1 MPLIDA
7 GEAEREGLLRVSE
20 LMAIAARTAPK
31 TRGVDEVVTAI
42 VKGEE
47 KDAVAD
53 EMAKHYKGK
62 RNPLPF
68 FERDAENLRR
78 SPLLLLLGVRGT
90 SPKRPENPL
99 NCGACGFETCADF
112 IGVKK
117 KKGEDFTGP
126 ICVWHTVDLG
136 IALGSAAKIASEL
149 NVDNRM
155 MYSVGAAAKVLSL
168 IEANVIVGIPISA
181 TGKNIYFDRS

>member
-1 MPLIDA
+1 MPIIEA
-7 GEAEREGLLRVSE
+7 REAEKEGLLRVAE

-31 TRGVDEVVTAI
+31 TRGVDEIDTVIASG
-42 VKGEE
+42 KE

-53 EMAKHYKGK
+53 EMDKHYKGK

-78 SPLLLLLGVRGT
+78 SHLLLLIGVRGT
-90 SPKRPENPL
+90 TPKRPENPL
-99 NCGACGFETCADF
+99 NCGACGYKTCADF
-112 IGVKK
+112 IGTKK
-117 KKGEDFTGP
+117 MKGEDFTGP

-136 IALGSAAKIASEL
+136 IALGSAVKIASEL
-149 NVDNRM
+149 NVDNRI

-168 IEANVIVGIPISA
+168 IEADVIVGIPISA

>member
-1 MPLIDA
+1 MPIIDA
-7 GEAEREGLLRVSE
+7 GEAEGEGLLRVAE

-42 VKGEE
+42 VKGED

-62 RNPLPF
+62 RNPLSF

-78 SPLLLLLGVRGT
+78 SPLLLLVGVRGT
-90 SPKRPENPL
+90 MPKRPENPL

-112 IGVKK
+112 IGAKK
-117 KKGEDFTGP
+117 RRGEDFTGP
-126 ICVWHTVDLG
+126 ICVWHAVDLG

-155 MYSVGAAAKVLSL
+155 MYSVGAAAKALSL
-168 IEANVIVGIPISA
+168 IEADVIVGIPISA
-181 TGKNIYFDRS
+181 TGKNIYFDRG

>member
-1 MPLIDA
+1 MPIIDA
-7 GEAEREGLLRVSE
+7 GEAEGEGLLRVAE

-42 VKGEE
+42 VKGED

-62 RNPLPF
+62 RNPLSF

-90 SPKRPENPL
+90 MPKKPENPL

-112 IGVKK
+112 IGAKK
-117 KKGEDFTGP
+117 RRGEDFTGP
-126 ICVWHTVDLG
+126 ICVWHAVDLG
-136 IALGSAAKIASEL
+136 IALGSAAKA
-149 NVDNRM
+149 
-155 MYSVGAAAKVLSL
+155 LSL
-168 IEANVIVGIPISA
+168 IEADVIVGIPISA
-181 TGKNIYFDRS
+181 TGKNIYFDRG

>member
-1 MPLIDA
+1 
-7 GEAEREGLLRVSE
+7 
-20 LMAIAARTAPK
+20 MAIAARTAPK
-31 TRGVDEVVTAI
+31 ARGVDEIVTAI

-47 KDAVAD
+47 KDIVAD
-53 EMAKHYKGK
+53 EMARHYKGK

-90 SPKRPENPL
+90 TPKRPENPL
-99 NCGACGFETCADF
+99 NCGACGYETCVDF
-112 IGVKK
+112 RGSKK
-117 KKGEDFTGP
+117 SKGEDFTGP
-126 ICVWHTVDLG
+126 ICVWHAVDLG

-155 MYSVGAAAKVLSL
+155 MYSVGAAAKALSL
-168 IEANVIVGIPISA
+168 IEADVIVGIPIST
-181 TGKNIYFDRS
+181 TGKNIYFDRT

>member
-1 MPLIDA
+1 MPIIDA
-7 GEAEREGLLRVSE
+7 GEAEGEGLLRVAE

-42 VKGEE
+42 VKGED

-62 RNPLPF
+62 RNPLSF

-90 SPKRPENPL
+90 MPKKPENPL

-117 KKGEDFTGP
+117 KRGEDFTGP
-126 ICVWHTVDLG
+126 ICVWHAVDLG

-155 MYSVGAAAKVLSL
+155 MYSVGAAAKALSL
-168 IEANVIVGIPISA
+168 IEADVIVGIPISA
-181 TGKNIYFDRS
+181 TGKNIYFDRG